1 MTQEVKN
8 IDSEAERPVIG
19 ASGRKIVYDKDGKPC
34 RACNTLLDFQMVSGR
49 TKSKSKSTEPGAVS
63 ATPIPPAAAPSERE
77 EKRLPGGYKKDYP
90 PDVEKLGRSSWSLL
104 HSIAATYPENPSSKQ
119 QSDLKQFLKL
129 FGNFYPCWY
138 CGEDFERYMEKKE
151 PQTESQDVFGKWL
164 CEAHNDVNKKLG
176 KPRFDCNLWKQRWKD
191 GWDE

>member
-1 MTQEVKN
+1 MANRTLVFPA
-8 IDSEAERPVIG
+8 DTGCLLTTR
-19 ASGRKIVYDKDGKPC
+19 C
-34 RACNTLLDFQMVSGR
+34 RACNTLLDFQLVTGKAKIGGVKAADTKTAAEKKENPEKKESTVSD
-49 TKSKSKSTEPGAVS
+49 
-63 ATPIPPAAAPSERE
+63 
-77 EKRLPGGYKKDYP
+77 RLPGGYRKEYP

-104 HSIAATYPENPSSKQ
+104 HSVAASYPENPSNKQ
-119 QSDLKQFLKL
+119 QADLKQFLKL

-138 CGEDFERYMEKKE
+138 CGGDFEKYMEKKE
-151 PQTESQDVFGKWL
+151 PTTESQDAFGKWL

>member
-1 MTQEVKN
+1 MFH
-8 IDSEAERPVIG
+8 SYL
-19 ASGRKIVYDKDGKPC
+19 SDGECLLTISC
-34 RACNTLLDFQMVSGR
+34 RACNTLLDFQLVTG
-49 TKSKSKSTEPGAVS
+49 KSKTMGAAKKTSDGTQPPKSTNAEKAAV
-63 ATPIPPAAAPSERE
+63 
-77 EKRLPGGYKKDYP
+77 EKPVLDVLPGGYKKDYP

-104 HSIAATYPENPSSKQ
+104 HSVAATYPETPSNKQ
-119 QSDLKQFLKL
+119 QADLKQFLKL

-138 CGEDFERYMEKKE
+138 CGGDFEKYMEKKE
-151 PQTESQDVFGKWL
+151 PATESQDAFGKWL